1 MLVGHGRPCFCCYG
15 IEGKG
20 AYCGCFRPSELLFFV
35 RKKSVVPKFHMT
47 LTPLIPLLVEIN
59 LSKIVTGI
67 KSQIAFT
74 FTATK
79 LSLWAEEPDISN

>member
-1 MLVGHGRPCFCCYG
+1 MFDVLFWSNFCEWSPQILNCSVHNVH
-15 IEGKG
+15 
-20 AYCGCFRPSELLFFV
+20 RNDSELIC
-35 RKKSVVPKFHMT
+35 HE
-47 LTPLIPLLVEIN
+47 LIPLLVEIN